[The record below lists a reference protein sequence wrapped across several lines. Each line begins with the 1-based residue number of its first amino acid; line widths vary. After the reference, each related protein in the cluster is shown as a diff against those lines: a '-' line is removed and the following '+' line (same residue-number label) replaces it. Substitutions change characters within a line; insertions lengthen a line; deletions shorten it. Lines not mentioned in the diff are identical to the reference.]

1 MTLVFYGKQIQV
13 NNSKNVIVLILVVMG
28 LSSCGREK
36 LTPIYQ
42 PMTVNELK
50 NDKPINFSYQTD
62 ETQIDEYAKNAG
74 KFPLLG
80 KLFKTIAVVLANST
94 ISNSKGHELDL
105 DAVDIDLS
113 SLSEIDF
120 SLMQD
125 IHFNSLLVTVRNA
138 KKRDSLKFIY
148 KLEIFMRLDVPVEGL
163 EVGQNGYTKIVY
175 FDSSTDSLGCDG
187 QCINFN
193 IANIDWKKL
202 LQTNKIVHLWPRL
215 IINSVPESTM
225 KLVGSIDFSVKFNVG
240 F

>member
-1 MTLVFYGKQIQV
+1 
-13 NNSKNVIVLILVVMG
+13 MG

-42 PMTVNELK
+42 PMTINELR
-50 NDKPINFSYQTD
+50 NDKPINFSYQID

-74 KFPLLG
+74 KFPLFG
-80 KLFKTIAVVLANST
+80 ILFKAIAVVLANST

-105 DAVDIDLS
+105 DSVDIDLS

-120 SLMQD
+120 NLIQN
-125 IHFNSLLVTVRNA
+125 IHFNSLLVSVRNA

-148 KLEIFMRLDVPVEGL
+148 KLELFAKLDVPVEGM
-163 EVGQNGYTKIVY
+163 EVSKNGYTKIVY
-175 FDSSTDSLGCDG
+175 YDSSTDSLGCDG

-193 IANIDWKKL
+193 IADIDWKKL
-202 LQTNKIVHLWPRL
+202 LQTNKIVHLQPKL
-215 IINSVPESTM
+215 VINSVPESTM
-225 KLVGSIDFSVKFNVG
+225 KLAGSIDFSVKFNVG